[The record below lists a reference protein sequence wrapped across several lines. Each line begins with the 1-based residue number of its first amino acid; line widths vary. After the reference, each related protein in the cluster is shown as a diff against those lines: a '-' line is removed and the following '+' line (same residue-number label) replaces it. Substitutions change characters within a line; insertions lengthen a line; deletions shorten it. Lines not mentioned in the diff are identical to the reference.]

1 MSFRGFKKQINKA
14 NQFFSEKIFNAEA
27 TKLDEDFKELEK
39 KTDATSATV
48 EHLQVKTKEFLHPN
62 PAARMKVFAQSS
74 YQKVRGQGKTTKY
87 PQPEYALGDV
97 MIKGA
102 TDLGEDSNFGLALLE
117 AGEAMKQLGEYK
129 DDLDISVR
137 SDFIDPLHQLLTKDI
152 KEVMVCKPC
161 HQRYNQ

>member
-62 PAARMKVFAQSS
+62 PGALFC
-74 YQKVRGQGKTTKY
+74 VRIQLEFLHI
-87 PQPEYALGDV
+87 PIMLQ
-97 MIKGA
+97 
-102 TDLGEDSNFGLALLE
+102 LLE
-117 AGEAMKQLGEYK
+117 
-129 DDLDISVR
+129 
-137 SDFIDPLHQLLTKDI
+137 
-152 KEVMVCKPC
+152 
-161 HQRYNQ
+161 

>member
-1 MSFRGFKKQINKA
+1 
-14 NQFFSEKIFNAEA
+14 
-27 TKLDEDFKELEK
+27 
-39 KTDATSATV
+39 
-48 EHLQVKTKEFLHPN
+48 
-62 PAARMKVFAQSS
+62 MKVFAQSS

-129 DDLDISVR
+129 DDLVINDVA
-137 SDFIDPLHQLLTKDI
+137 
-152 KEVMVCKPC
+152 
-161 HQRYNQ
+161 